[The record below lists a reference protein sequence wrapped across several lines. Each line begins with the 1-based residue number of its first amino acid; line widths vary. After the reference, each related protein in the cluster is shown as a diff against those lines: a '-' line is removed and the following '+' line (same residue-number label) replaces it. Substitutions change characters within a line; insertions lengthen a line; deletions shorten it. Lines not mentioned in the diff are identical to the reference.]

1 MLETEEQSEQDW
13 HAVIETEEGC
23 CSSLFSHKR
32 EIRPEEES
40 VVVFSNESIFGGKRL
55 YRTSCFLSKAVFR
68 RMVGA
73 DTVCHDP
80 D

>member
-1 MLETEEQSEQDW
+1 METEEQSEQDW

-40 VVVFSNESIFGGKRL
+40 VVVFSNESISVALLLAPEMATGE
-55 YRTSCFLSKAVFR
+55 
-68 RMVGA
+68 
-73 DTVCHDP
+73 
-80 D
+80 